1 MEKLVY
7 LTFPPEGFDPAAY
20 RERLLGETAQKILG
34 ASGVR
39 GLNINVNDLQE
50 EIPNPIILLGI
61 GASLGAA
68 VSVWLDSLDTRGPI
82 EAALSANGEQ
92 LEGYLVTESVPQPCA
107 DRDWA
112 DGERSPGLTHFTW
125 FEKAK
130 GVSDEDF
137 FHNWFEIHTPFSF
150 DLHPLR
156 WEYMRNAV
164 ARPVT
169 SGAPPI
175 RAIVAE
181 RFREIRD
188 YADPTRLFGS
198 PEVLKQSAEEAG
210 DYGNP
215 EAMHSVPMSEYILRS
230 LEAPR
235 G

>member
-7 LTFPPEGFDPAAY
+7 LTFPGDGFDPGAVRAQLLEEAAP
-20 RERLLGETAQKILG
+20 KIL

-39 GLNINVNDLQE
+39 GLNVSLNDLQQ
-50 EIPNPIILLGI
+50 EIPKPTILLGI

-68 VSVWLDSLDTRGPI
+68 VSVWLDSLDDRGPI
-82 EAALSANGEQ
+82 EDALTADGARI
-92 LEGYLVTESVPQPCA
+92 EGYLVTESIPQACS
-107 DRDWA
+107 DRSWP
-112 DGERSPGLTHFTW
+112 DGEKSPGVTHFTW
-125 FEKAK
+125 FEKAE

-137 FHNWFEIHTPFSF
+137 FHNWFDVHTPFSF

-156 WEYMRNAV
+156 WEYVRNAV

-169 SGAPPI
+169 KGAPPI

-188 YADPTRLFGS
+188 YTDPSRLFGS
-198 PEVLKQSAEEAG
+198 MELVKRSAEEAG

-215 EAMHSVPMSEYILRS
+215 QAMHSTPLSEYILRS
-230 LEAPR
+230 LR
-235 G
+235 